1 MRNKK
6 GFLPW
11 KDDGLPLEDDE
22 LIVVLSLKLVDE
34 LGEVTVTVVAK
45 GLGTQVRH
53 LILGF
58 GVVDSDLAF
67 LHQVLSENIPKHQV
81 QLECGE

>member
-34 LGEVTVTVVAK
+34 LGESRSRSLLR
-45 GLGTQVRH
+45 GL
-53 LILGF
+53 
-58 GVVDSDLAF
+58 
-67 LHQVLSENIPKHQV
+67 EPKSAI
-81 QLECGE
+81 